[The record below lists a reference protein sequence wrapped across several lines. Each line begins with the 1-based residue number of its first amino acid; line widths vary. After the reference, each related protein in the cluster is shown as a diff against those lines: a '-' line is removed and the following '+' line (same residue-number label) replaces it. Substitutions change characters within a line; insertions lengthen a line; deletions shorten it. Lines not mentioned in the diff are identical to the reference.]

1 MVQCAALAWG
11 PGQVVVVPG
20 IPLST
25 HKSSIVDRAS
35 RGCFVRVY
43 RCSFPAEIFCHPAK
57 MSQPLMSVAGHDWE
71 EKFFLY
77 GKRGPWVAMTGGGL
91 STGMIVAVLC
101 VEEVVEG

>member
-1 MVQCAALAWG
+1 MLCEGVSLF
-11 PGQVVVVPG
+11 
-20 IPLST
+20 LSCGD
-25 HKSSIVDRAS
+25 I
-35 RGCFVRVY
+35 
-43 RCSFPAEIFCHPAK
+43 CHPAK